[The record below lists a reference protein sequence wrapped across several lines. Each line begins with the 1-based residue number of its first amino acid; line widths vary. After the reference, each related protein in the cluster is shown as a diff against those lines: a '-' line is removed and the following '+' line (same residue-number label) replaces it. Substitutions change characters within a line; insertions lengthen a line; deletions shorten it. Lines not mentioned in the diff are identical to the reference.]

1 MKLIVTRPEPAA
13 SRTANK
19 LTALGHDVTVS
30 SLLEIVDTGNKIPAG
45 SFGAMMV
52 TSTNALR
59 ILAAR
64 GIEENM
70 LQMPLYTVGDATAAD
85 ATAMGFSNIH
95 SASGTAENLAGLVI
109 EETQTNPDRPQ
120 AILYACG
127 VDTTPGLV
135 ENLREKRL
143 IVQPWAL
150 YKANLVDQLTNI
162 SKEWLRNNDPVGVLM
177 YSARSARQFE
187 RALEEILPPQGLDI
201 LSIFALSPKVK
212 LALTPR
218 LRNRC
223 EAALSPDEKAL
234 FNLIPE

>member
-19 LTALGHDVTVS
+19 LTALGHEVIVS
-30 SLLEIVDTGNKIPAG
+30 SLLEIVDTGNKLPAG
-45 SFGAMMV
+45 SFGAMMI

-64 GIEENM
+64 GIDDDM
-70 LQMPLYTVGDATAAD
+70 LQMLLYTVGDATAAD
-85 ATAMGFSNIH
+85 AAAMGFSNIH

-109 EETQTNPDRPQ
+109 EETQTNPNRPQ

-187 RALEEILPPQGLDI
+187 RVLEEILPPQGLDI

-234 FNLIPE
+234 FDLIPK

>member
-1 MKLIVTRPEPAA
+1 LKLIVTRPEPAA

-19 LTALGHDVTVS
+19 LTALGHEVIVS
-30 SLLEIVDTGNKIPAG
+30 SLLEIVDTGNKLPAG
-45 SFGAMMV
+45 SFGAMMI

-85 ATAMGFSNIH
+85 AAAMGFSDIH

-135 ENLREKRL
+135 ENVREKRL

-187 RALEEILPPQGLDI
+187 RVLEEILPPQGLDI

-212 LALTPR
+212 LALTLR

>member
-19 LTALGHDVTVS
+19 LTALGHEVTVS
-30 SLLEIVDTGNKIPAG
+30 SLLEIVDTGNKTPAG
-45 SFGAMMV
+45 SFGAMVV

-64 GIEENM
+64 GIDDDM

-85 ATAMGFSNIH
+85 AAAMGFSNIH

-187 RALEEILPPQGLDI
+187 RILEEIQPPQGLDI

-234 FNLIPE
+234 FDLIPK